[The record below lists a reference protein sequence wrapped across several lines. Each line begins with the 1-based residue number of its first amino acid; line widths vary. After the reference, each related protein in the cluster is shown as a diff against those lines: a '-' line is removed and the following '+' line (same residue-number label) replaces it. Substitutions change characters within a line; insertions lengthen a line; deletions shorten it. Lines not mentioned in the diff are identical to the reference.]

1 MKKNKLQYIC
11 VQPYTVYYSWQVDVM
26 LYNFIEMGISES
38 DIHILLSYDSEVDT
52 KTYYVWNKVIE
63 KHKGVNF
70 YFYPDLRVSKNYVS
84 SIRPN
89 VLSQFYKENPKFS
102 KLPVFYHDCDILFT
116 NSINYSHLLDDDVWY
131 LSDTH
136 SYISSDYIISKVHDI
151 YEKMC
156 DIMDMDLDIPKKYD
170 KDSGGA
176 QYILKNVDW
185 SFWEK
190 VESDSEK
197 LFTEITSYNTQLKN
211 EYPNYHELQIWCAD
225 MWALLWNAWKAGH
238 ETKVVEEMNFSWA
251 TSLINEWDKNP
262 IYHNAG
268 VVSNSEMFFKSDYQE
283 KLPYNLDLSKLNK
296 SYCSYNYAEE
306 ILKQKNK

>member
-1 MKKNKLQYIC
+1 MLQYLC

-26 LYNFIEMGISES
+26 LNNFVEVGINQS
-38 DIHILLSYDSEVDT
+38 DIHILLSYDSEVDA
-52 KTYYVWNKVIE
+52 KTYYVWNKIIE
-63 KHKGVNF
+63 KYKDVNF
-70 YFYPDLRVSKNYVS
+70 YFYPDIRVSKNYVS
-84 SIRPN
+84 SIRLN
-89 VLSQFYKENPKFS
+89 VLSQFYKEHPDFS
-102 KLPVFYHDCDILFT
+102 EKPVFYHDCDILFT
-116 NSINYSHLLDDDVWY
+116 KTVNFSKFCEDDIWY
-131 LSDTH
+131 LSDTN
-136 SYISSDYIISKVHDI
+136 SYINADYIKSKVYDV

-156 DIMDMDLDIPKKYD
+156 QIIDIDASIPERWNNH
-170 KDSGGA
+170 SGGA
-176 QYILKNVDW
+176 QYIIKNVDW
-185 SFWEK
+185 NFWSR
-190 VESDSEK
+190 VECDSERLYK
-197 LFTEITSYNTQLKN
+197 EINDYNEILKKEN
-211 EYPNYHELQIWCAD
+211 PVYHPIQIWCAD

>member
-1 MKKNKLQYIC
+1 MLQYIS

-26 LYNFIEMGISES
+26 LNNFVEMGINQSN
-38 DIHILLSYDSEVDT
+38 IHILLSYDSEVDT

-63 KHKGVNF
+63 KYKHVNF
-70 YFYPDLRVSKNYVS
+70 YFYTDLRVNKNYVS

-89 VLSQFYKENPKFS
+89 LLSQFYKEYPEFS
-102 KLPVFYHDCDILFT
+102 KKAVFYHDCDILFT
-116 NSINYSHLLDDDVWY
+116 KPIDYSHLLDDDIWY

-136 SYISSDYIISKVHDI
+136 SYISSDYIISKGHDI

-170 KDSGGA
+170 KNSGGA
-176 QYILKNVDW
+176 QYIIKNVDW
-185 SFWEK
+185 KFWEK

>member
-1 MKKNKLQYIC
+1 MKKKLQYIC

-26 LYNFIEMGISES
+26 LNNFAEMGINES

-63 KHKGVNF
+63 KYKGVNF
-70 YFYPDLRVSKNYVS
+70 YFYQDLRVSKNYVS
-84 SIRPN
+84 SVRPN
-89 VLSQFYKENPKFS
+89 VLMQFYKDYPTFNSIPI
-102 KLPVFYHDCDILFT
+102 FYHDCDILFT
-116 NSINYSHLLDDDVWY
+116 KQIDYYDLLNDDVWY
-131 LSDTH
+131 LSDTY
-136 SYISSDYIISKVHDI
+136 SYISYDYINSKGHGI

-156 DIMDMDLDIPKKYD
+156 NTMDMDLDIPKKYD
-170 KDSGGA
+170 KNSGGA
-176 QYILKNVDW
+176 QYIIKNVDW
-185 SFWEK
+185 EFWEK